1 MRGEDRMTTIN
12 LDPGMLLKD
21 DGPLRL
27 TLVAKL
33 RPASGL
39 DRFQPAGF
47 PEIGHVIYDAPR
59 REDGNATYEPV
70 CIVDSAASMAN
81 HLEMVCLRA
90 PHDPDLV
97 SELTGLPHVRC
108 VTDKGW
114 PQVAKTVL
122 DGGEKET
129 VVTTFTEGHRL
140 ASTYFLGGKR
150 LVAKNGKT
158 EATEEKFE
166 KELQGACKI
175 KPLGKKTH
183 PGFDGWWD
191 VFKQVFR
198 YDPNS
203 LVHGVLFPQW
213 QVKISRVLT
222 AHLEARGARR
232 VDRAGIK
239 FDRLGK
245 TVSGQ
250 PIFAVDDEVA
260 HEIRATFV
268 IDLAL
273 VRSFGR
279 GKKGDKDGKGLHDKQ
294 KELLVALALW
304 KVGRLL
310 RGEWKY
316 RTGCDLECE
325 SLRQGPGDSAPTVDP
340 KALATIGMKTYI
352 GAAEFE
358 NPAITEIYWP
368 ADELYREGEP
378 PPATGGGAEAGGEE
392 DEEEDGEEDDES

>member
-1 MRGEDRMTTIN
+1 MATIN
-12 LDPGMLLKD
+12 LDPAALLKD

-33 RPASGL
+33 RSASGL

-59 REDGNATYEPV
+59 RKDAEATYEPV

-90 PHDPDLV
+90 AHDPELV
-97 SELTGLPHVRC
+97 RELAGLPYVRC

-114 PQVAKTVL
+114 PQVDKKVPE
-122 DGGEKET
+122 GGERET

-150 LVAKNGKT
+150 LISKNGKT
-158 EATEEKFE
+158 EPAGDKFE
-166 KELQGACKI
+166 RELQDACKI

-183 PGFDGWWD
+183 PGFDAWWD
-191 VFKQVFR
+191 VFKQIFR
-198 YDPNS
+198 YDPDS

-279 GKKGDKDGKGLHDKQ
+279 ETKGLKKDQ

-310 RGEWKY
+310 RGEWRY

-325 SLRQGPGDSAPTVDP
+325 SLRQGLSDEAPAVDP
-340 KALATIGMKTYI
+340 KALAAIDMTKYI
-352 GAAEFE
+352 SAAGFAS
-358 NPAITEIYWP
+358 PHITEIYWP
-368 ADELYREGEP
+368 ADELYREGEAA
-378 PPATGGGAEAGGEE
+378 PAAGGEDREGEE
-392 DEEEDGEEDDES
+392 DEEGGGEEDDES

>member
-1 MRGEDRMTTIN
+1 MTTQN
-12 LDPGMLLKD
+12 LDPTKLVKD

-27 TLVAKL
+27 TLVARL
-33 RPASGL
+33 RPASGV

-59 REDGNATYEPV
+59 RDKHGEPTYEPV
-70 CIVDSAASMAN
+70 CIVDSPASMAN
-81 HLEMVCLRA
+81 HLETVCLRA
-90 PHDPDLV
+90 SHDP
-97 SELTGLPHVRC
+97 ELATELAGLPYVRC

-114 PQVAKTVL
+114 PQVAKTVP
-122 DGGEKET
+122 DGGDKET

-150 LVAKNGKT
+150 LVSQNGKM
-158 EATEEKFE
+158 EASGDKFE
-166 KELQGACKI
+166 KELQDGCKV

-183 PGFDGWWD
+183 PGFEAWWD
-191 VFKQVFR
+191 VFSQVFR

-213 QVKISRVLT
+213 QVKIARVLT
-222 AHLEARGARR
+222 AHLEARDARR
-232 VDRAGIK
+232 IDRAGIK

-260 HEIRATFV
+260 SEIRATFV

-279 GKKGDKDGKGLHDKQ
+279 DTKGLREEQ
-294 KELLVALALW
+294 KALLVALALW
-304 KVGRLL
+304 KIGRLL
-310 RGEWKY
+310 RGEWRY

-325 SLRQGPGDSAPTVDP
+325 SLRLGTANDAPTVDP
-340 KALATIGMKTYI
+340 RDLAGLDMRRFIE
-352 GAAEFE
+352 AARFQQ
-358 NPAITEIYWP
+358 PAITEIYWP
-368 ADELYREGEP
+368 ADELYREGEAAA
-378 PPATGGGAEAGGEE
+378 PAGAGEGKPDE
-392 DEEEDGEEDDES
+392 DEGEGGTEDDES

>member
-1 MRGEDRMTTIN
+1 MTTN
-12 LDPGMLLKD
+12 KLEPATLLDPKT
-21 DGPLRL
+21 GPLRL

-33 RPASGL
+33 RPLGEL

-47 PEIGHVIYDAPR
+47 PEIGHVIYEAPK
-59 REDGNATYEPV
+59 REGANGTYEPV

-90 PHDPDLV
+90 PHDPELV
-97 SELTGLPHVRC
+97 EELAGLPYVRC

-114 PQVAKTVL
+114 PNVERTVPE
-122 DGGEKET
+122 GGDPEI

-140 ASTYFLGGKR
+140 ASTYFVGNQGKR
-150 LVAKNGKT
+150 LFK
-158 EATEEKFE
+158 EKDKSKLADKAFADE
-166 KELQGACKI
+166 FQHDCKI

-183 PGFDGWWD
+183 PGFDTWWD
-191 VFKQVFR
+191 VFSRVFR
-198 YDPNS
+198 HDPNS

-213 QVKISRVLT
+213 QVKIARLLT

-260 HEIRATFV
+260 QEIRATFV

-273 VRSFGR
+273 VRSFGH
-279 GKKGDKDGKGLHDKQ
+279 GKPEDKDRRGLHDKQ

-304 KVGRLL
+304 KIGRLL
-310 RGEWKY
+310 RAPYRY
-316 RTGCDLECE
+316 RTGCDLECV
-325 SLRQGPGDSAPTVDP
+325 SLSVGTGDGAPNVDP
-340 KALATIGMKTYI
+340 EALAGLDMKPI
-352 GAAEFE
+352 INAAGFE
-358 NPAITEIYWP
+358 DPRVTDIYWP
-368 ADELYREGEP
+368 ASQLYKEGEKEEET
-378 PPATGGGAEAGGEE
+378 AAGRGE
-392 DEEEDGEEDDES
+392 DEEQGDEDGGDEDVES